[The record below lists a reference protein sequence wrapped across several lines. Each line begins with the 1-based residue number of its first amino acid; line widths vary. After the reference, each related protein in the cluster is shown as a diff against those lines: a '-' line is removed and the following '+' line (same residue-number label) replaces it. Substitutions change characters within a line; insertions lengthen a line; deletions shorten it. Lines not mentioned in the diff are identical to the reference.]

1 MDNRMTKFI
10 VASFL
15 LVASGAAGLVMTVI
29 VFRNRL
35 NGIDTSLILAV
46 FAGLAM
52 LAWSVINILIGVQ
65 GLRVRSRRS
74 RTIKLA
80 RFEIL
85 SVILCIVGLTLSA
98 INGIIVPHLAV
109 IVITGLVIPMFFF
122 LSGLQRQ

>member
-109 IVITGLVIPMFFF
+109 IVITGLVIPMFFI

>member
-15 LVASGAAGLVMTVI
+15 LVASGAAGRVMTVI

-109 IVITGLVIPMFFF
+109 IVITGLVIPMFFI
-122 LSGLQRQ
+122 LSGVQRQ